1 MLPYVITYLALGVVI
16 SLAHPWIRGTI
27 SEFWRHKAT
36 GPEIALKLL
45 LGCLGF
51 FISCIVWPIALRT
64 AYKASKQPKD
74 DFDRL
79 LNDPHIRKINPLF
92 HAMLQLSADGTDAD
106 EIPGAVG
113 EFGLVAT
120 NPIPTANII
129 ASRSYLDSLT
139 TSDGQKISYE
149 RRGSLVPDGAEKP
162 VDIYDLSTPQGDF
175 VGAVYISPYHRKN
188 SNKAPKGFRI
198 R

>member
-1 MLPYVITYLALGVVI
+1 MLPYVITYLALGAII
-16 SLAHPWIRGTI
+16 SLAHPWIRGRMA
-27 SEFWRHKAT
+27 ELWRGKTT
-36 GPEIALKLL
+36 GAEIALKPL
-45 LGCLGF
+45 LGCLAF
-51 FISCIVWPIALRT
+51 FIACIVWPIALRS
-64 AYKASKQPKD
+64 AYKASKKPKD

-79 LNDPHIRKINPLF
+79 LDDPHIRKINPLF
-92 HAMLQLSADGTDAD
+92 HAMLLLSADGTDAD

-129 ASRSYLDSLT
+129 ASRSYLDRLG
-139 TSDGQKISYE
+139 TSDGQKVSYE
-149 RRGSLVPDGAEKP
+149 RRYSLVPDGAKKP